1 MERLQGFQGY
11 VRFPGAVHIEDLSAD
26 HARGTGGGGDGRQ
39 SLEHPPGGKILY
51 GGGHKPEG
59 VGQQGVA
66 RKDGG
71 GFIEGLVAGGA
82 ATAQIVIIHRGQI
95 VVDEGVR
102 VDHFQ
107 RGGEGHY
114 RFGAQAEQ
122 GGGGQAQHRTEALA
136 ACEEAVIHG
145 FLESS
150 LHGNGVE
157 AVLKI
162 RLHLRAAFG
171 EDCLDL
177 LGIVRSAHEWVL
189 YVVFSGGKSS

>member
-1 MERLQGFQGY
+1 ME
-11 VRFPGAVHIEDLSAD
+11 
-26 HARGTGGGGDGRQ
+26 
-39 SLEHPPGGKILY
+39 
-51 GGGHKPEG
+51 
-59 VGQQGVA
+59 
-66 RKDGG
+66 
-71 GFIEGLVAGGA
+71 
-82 ATAQIVIIHRGQI
+82 
-95 VVDEGVR
+95 
-102 VDHFQ
+102 HFQ
-107 RGGEGHY
+107 RGGEGHH

>member
-1 MERLQGFQGY
+1 MQGFQGY

-107 RGGEGHY
+107 RGGEGITASALRPNRAAVDRHSTG
-114 RFGAQAEQ
+114 R
-122 GGGGQAQHRTEALA
+122 RRLA
-136 ACEEAVIHG
+136 AREEAVIHG

-171 EDCLDL
+171 EDRLDL